1 MQKRLQLTWK
11 HFKRDWQLWAI
22 IILPVIYYAIFEYG
36 PMYGIQIAFRDYR
49 PRSGITGSEWVGL
62 KWFIKFLK
70 SPNFGLIFK
79 NTIILSL
86 YSMVV
91 SFPIPIVFALM
102 LNALENKKYKSFAQT
117 VTYLP
122 HFISMVVMI
131 SILQM
136 IFSPV
141 SGIYGNVYRLLGGEG
156 YPKDFR
162 GLASSFRHLYVWS
175 GIWQELGWSTIIY
188 TSALSAVSQEH
199 HEAAMIDGASRLKRI
214 WHIDLPTIMP
224 TIATLLILRFG
235 SLIGVGFEKTFLLQ
249 SPLNTDV
256 SEVISTYVV
265 KVGLNS
271 FRSFS
276 YGTAVSLF
284 NTAIN
289 LILMFIVNKISK
301 KITEDEVSLF

>member
-49 PRSGITGSEWVGL
+49 PRAGITGSEWVGL

-91 SFPIPIVFALM
+91 SFPIPIVFALI

-249 SPLNTDV
+249 SPLNLDV

>member
-22 IILPVIYYAIFEYG
+22 IILPVIYYAIFDYG

-49 PRSGITGSEWVGL
+49 PRAGITGSEWVGL
-62 KWFIKFLK
+62 KWFVKFLTNPK
-70 SPNFGLIFK
+70 FGLILK
-79 NTIILSL
+79 NTVVLSL

-91 SFPIPIVFALM
+91 SFPIPIVFALI

-136 IFSPV
+136 VFSPV
-141 SGIYGNVYRLLGGEG
+141 SGIYGNVYRMLGGEG
-156 YPKDFR
+156 YPADFR

-249 SPLNTDV
+249 SSLNLDV

-289 LILMFIVNKISK
+289 LTLMFIVNKISK

>member
-49 PRSGITGSEWVGL
+49 PRAGITGSEWVGL

-91 SFPIPIVFALM
+91 SFPIPIVFALI

-156 YPKDFR
+156 YPADFR

-249 SPLNTDV
+249 SPLNLDV

>member
-1 MQKRLQLTWK
+1 
-11 HFKRDWQLWAI
+11 
-22 IILPVIYYAIFEYG
+22 
-36 PMYGIQIAFRDYR
+36 
-49 PRSGITGSEWVGL
+49 
-62 KWFIKFLK
+62 
-70 SPNFGLIFK
+70 
-79 NTIILSL
+79 
-86 YSMVV
+86 MVV

-156 YPKDFR
+156 YPADFR

-249 SPLNTDV
+249 SPLNADV

>member
-22 IILPVIYYAIFEYG
+22 LIFPNIYYAVFDYG
-36 PMYGIQIAFRDYR
+36 PMYGIQIAFRDFR
-49 PRSGITGSEWVGL
+49 PRAGITGSDWVGI
-62 KWFIKFLK
+62 KWFVKFLT
-70 SPNFGLIFK
+70 SPNFGLILK
-79 NTIILSL
+79 NTVVLSL
-86 YSMVV
+86 YAMVV
-91 SFPIPIVFALM
+91 SFPIPIIFALI
-102 LNALENKKYKSFAQT
+102 LNALESKKYKSFAQT

-156 YPKDFR
+156 YPTDFR

-199 HEAAMIDGASRLKRI
+199 HEAAMVDGASRLKRI

-249 SPLNTDV
+249 SPLNADV

-289 LILMFIVNKISK
+289 LTLMFIVNKISK

>member
-49 PRSGITGSEWVGL
+49 PRAGITGSEWVGM
-62 KWFIKFLK
+62 KWFVKFLT
-70 SPNFGLIFK
+70 SPKFGLILK
-79 NTIILSL
+79 NTVVLSL

-131 SILQM
+131 SIIQM

-156 YPKDFR
+156 YPADFR

-249 SPLNTDV
+249 SPLNADV

>member
-22 IILPVIYYAIFEYG
+22 IILPVMYYAIFEYG

-49 PRSGITGSEWVGL
+49 PRAGITGSEWVGM
-62 KWFIKFLK
+62 KWFVKFLT
-70 SPNFGLIFK
+70 SPKFGLILK
-79 NTIILSL
+79 NTVVLSL

-156 YPKDFR
+156 YPADFR

-249 SPLNTDV
+249 SPLNADV